1 MADANVRLTADTSDL
16 ESGIK
21 RSIDLMNTL
30 SDNQRKVSN
39 EIDSSINSQI
49 ASRKKA
55 VKGLEDESKAMK
67 RELGIIEKIE
77 LELSVLNTKK
87 RQAFDGDEVKEFSK
101 EIKKLEK
108 ELGVL
113 NGEIEETTKPRKKGF
128 FENTFGD
135 FGSKIKDFVLSPLG
149 LVTIAVGAIGKQFF
163 DLGSQLEQTTQ
174 ITNTLFGD
182 TNEDLESIRKEAIL
196 VANIFDKDVNEVLL
210 SANSV
215 SKSFGISADES
226 LALIREGIEKGADVN
241 GEFLDQLKEY
251 PTQFKLA
258 GLSAEESIAIITQQ
272 VKSGVFSD
280 KGVDAIKE
288 ATISLR
294 ELTPATEEALASI
307 GISGSEVQKQIQ
319 DGTRTYFDV
328 IQEISSKTKEFG
340 EDSAEA
346 GVILADV
353 FRGAGEDA
361 GSFIFSLGDLNTNLS
376 TVQDTGSSLDRGI
389 ARLKDVF
396 QGFFIDLIQG
406 SSVITRIGEAL
417 LSFANRLDNLI
428 QGVQEFNLNRL
439 TSSFLD
445 LIDTVTLGTT
455 QLGKYA
461 DELREFEDLTDDI
474 IDAVQGEVESISTL
488 TTNLDENNKKLQDS
502 NLSTEEANK
511 IKEEN
516 KKIVEELNER
526 YPEFTKNLDLQSA
539 STEELNRL
547 TKELTDSLIEQAGEQ
562 IKAQKRQEGLKR
574 IFDAQINVNRAVRDS
589 KDAYIDLGFGV
600 RNAKNELEDA
610 LKSFNN
616 IDDSVDEAVSNIKGL
631 DLELN
636 TTAKSIVDTV
646 TQAERQ
652 LNILKARSLIF
663 DSDALQEQ
671 IEAQKKVVED
681 ARKEQQDA
689 LDKELGVNLDKEV
702 ESTKKEEEEKAKIIK
717 SARNKIES
725 EELKQ
730 AQKLAD
736 ERRKILEYSENE
748 YNKNISDLL
757 DQRTELYAESEADKI
772 LLEESRALQSIDNLK
787 ANILEEQALLQL
799 ASDRGQEFIEQ
810 STQEELNAE
819 LEKYRQKVTLT
830 SEQEEAI
837 RDLKLDIS
845 NRTQQDLLALE
856 LKNQSELLS
865 LSEETTNKKIQ
876 LQEQLENS
884 AIERI
889 NNNEELSEIQ
899 KEANIL
905 QIRQDGLEQRKSLI
919 EEETRLKNE
928 QINKEIELLK
938 SLNTEESNLKIQSLE
953 VQKEINNQQLSDQ
966 IQSYDN
972 QIEAGKQAVIE
983 AQQVAEQST
992 LDNAIGKIFGVDS
1005 PEQIQAIKDTFKTL
1019 VDNLVSIYSQGLQR
1033 QLESNERL
1041 IDGINQRI
1049 DEQESAVDR
1058 EIQKNKEGN
1067 ASSIALEEEKL
1078 ANLQEQ
1084 RDNAL
1089 KQQEEIIRRQ
1099 QQLEDLQQLSA
1110 LITSSANIIKST
1122 SVLPPP
1128 FNVLT
1133 ATASIGAMF
1142 ALFAKTKS
1150 DANNSVKLEEGGT
1163 IKAGDNKVIQG
1174 KRHSQGGE
1182 DFLKHVEIEQG
1193 EMVSVFNR
1201 KATSNFGKEI
1211 VNFANMV
1218 NSGKKPILPNGEV
1231 VKNLQNKE
1239 SNLAINLNSK
1249 FDSKEL
1255 KENNKKMDKL
1265 IDLLS
1270 NQSQMISSNGY
1281 TTVRKGNV
1289 TRTVKKG

>member
-1 MADANVRLTADTSDL
+1 MADASLRIEYDNSEVR
-16 ESGIK
+16 SGI
-21 RSIDLMNTL
+21 SQDIEDLRKL
-30 SDNQRKVSN
+30 SDVQQNLNKN
-39 EIDSSINSQI
+39 IENSLNDQVN
-49 ASRKKA
+49 SRKKGTEQLKKENTA
-55 VKGLEDESKAMK
+55 IKNQVRELDKLERELLEVDKASKKAFSGDESKQFNDNIK
-67 RELGIIEKIE
+67 NSSE
-77 LELSVLNTKK
+77 SV
-87 RQAFDGDEVKEFSK
+87 
-101 EIKKLEK
+101 K
-108 ELGVL
+108 ELGKSSDSV
-113 NGEIEETTKPRKKGF
+113 
-128 FENTFGD
+128 FG
-135 FGSKIKDFVLSPLG
+135 GIGGRIKDFVLSPLG

-294 ELTPATEEALASI
+294 EMTPATEEALASI

-328 IQEISSKTKEFG
+328 IQEISEKTKEFG

-376 TVQDTGSSLDRGI
+376 SVQDTGSSLDRGI
-389 ARLKDVF
+389 AKLKDVF

-406 SSVITRIGEAL
+406 SSVVTRIGDAL
-417 LSFANRLDNLI
+417 LGFANRLDNLI

-439 TSSFLD
+439 TSSFLN
-445 LIDTVTLGTT
+445 LVDTFTFGQTSLGE
-455 QLGKYA
+455 YA

-488 TTNLDENNKKLQDS
+488 TTGLDENNKKLQDS
-502 NLSTEEANK
+502 NLSTEEANR

-526 YPEFTKNLDLQSA
+526 YPEFTENLDLQSA

-562 IKAQKRQEGLKR
+562 IKAQKRQEFLR
-574 IFDAQINVNRAVRDS
+574 EIFDAQIEYNRAVREGEDGVF
-589 KDAYIDLGFGV
+589 GFGSAIAEAENRV
-600 RNAKNELEDA
+600 NKAKEGL
-610 LKSFNN
+610 NN
-616 IDDSVDEAVSNIKGL
+616 LDNTVNEAVDNIKGL

-636 TTAKSIVDTV
+636 TTAKTIVDV
-646 TQAERQ
+646 VSQAEEQ
-652 LNILKARSLIF
+652 LAILEASSKLERFF
-663 DSDALQEQ
+663 DGEVSDNLLAQ

-689 LDKELGVNLDKEV
+689 LDKELGVNLNKEV
-702 ESTKKEEEEKAKIIK
+702 EATKKEEDEKDKIRK
-717 SARNKIES
+717 SSRNKRES
-725 EELKQ
+725 EEIKQ
-730 AQKLAD
+730 AKKLAE
-736 ERRKILEYSENE
+736 ERRKILEDSENE
-748 YNKNISDLL
+748 YNKNIADLL

-799 ASDRGQEFIEQ
+799 ASDRGQQFIEQ
-810 STQEELNAE
+810 ATQEELNAE

-845 NRTQQDLLALE
+845 NRTQQDLLDLE

-865 LSEETTNKKIQ
+865 LSEETTNKKLQ

-905 QIRQDGLEQRKSLI
+905 QIRQNGLEQRKALI

-972 QIEAGKQAVIE
+972 QIEAGKQAVTE
-983 AQQVAEQST
+983 AQQVAEKST

-1049 DEQESAVDR
+1049 DEQENAIDR
-1058 EIQKNKEGN
+1058 EIDKNEEGN
-1067 ASSIALEEEKL
+1067 ASSIALEENKL
-1078 ANLQEQ
+1078 AELKARREQ
-1084 RDNAL
+1084 AL
-1089 KQQEEIIRRQ
+1089 AEQEELVKKQ
-1099 QQLEDLQQLSA
+1099 QQLEDLQQIASLVTA
-1110 LITSSANIIKST
+1110 SANIFKSLSPGFPAT
-1122 SVLPPP
+1122 LPLAVGSVALM
-1128 FNVLT
+1128 F
-1133 ATASIGAMF
+1133 GA
-1142 ALFAKTKS
+1142 FAKTKS
-1150 DANNSVKLEEGGT
+1150 DAKNSVELADGGT

-1182 DFLKHVEIEQG
+1182 DFLKHVEIEDG

-1218 NSGKKPILPNGEV
+1218 NSGKKPILPNSEV
-1231 VKNLQNKE
+1231 VRNLQDKE
-1239 SNLAINLNSK
+1239 SNLSINLNSK

-1270 NQSQMISSNGY
+1270 NQTQYSDNENG
-1281 TTVRKGNV
+1281 TIIRKGI
-1289 TRTVKKG
+1289 TTKRYRK

>member
-1 MADANVRLTADTSDL
+1 MADASLRIEYDNSDL
-16 ESGIK
+16 KAGI
-21 RSIDLMNTL
+21 SQDIDNL
-30 SDNQRKVSN
+30 RKLADVQQN
-39 EIDSSINSQI
+39 LNKDIENSLNDQVN
-49 ASRKKA
+49 SRKKGTEQLKKENTA
-55 VKGLEDESKAMK
+55 IKNQVRELDKLERELLEVDKASKKAFSGDESKQF
-67 RELGIIEKIE
+67 
-77 LELSVLNTKK
+77 N
-87 RQAFDGDEVKEFSK
+87 DN
-101 EIKKLEK
+101 IKSSSSSIK
-108 ELGVL
+108 ELGKSSDSV
-113 NGEIEETTKPRKKGF
+113 
-128 FENTFGD
+128 FG
-135 FGSKIKDFVLSPLG
+135 GIGGRIKDFVLSPLG

-294 ELTPATEEALASI
+294 ELPPATEEALASI
-307 GISGSEVQKQIQ
+307 GISGAEVQKQIQ

-328 IQEISSKTKEFG
+328 IQEISTKTKEFG
-340 EDSAEA
+340 EDSVEA

-361 GSFIFSLGDLNTNLS
+361 GSFIFSLGELNTNLS
-376 TVQDTGSSLDRGI
+376 SVQDTGSSLDKGI
-389 ARLKDVF
+389 ARLKDIF

-406 SSVITRIGEAL
+406 SSVITRIGDAL
-417 LSFANRLDNLI
+417 LGFANRLDNLI
-428 QGVQEFNLNRL
+428 QGIQEFNLNRL

-445 LIDTVTLGTT
+445 LIDTVTFGTT

-488 TTNLDENNKKLQDS
+488 TTGLDENNKKLQDS
-502 NLSTEEANK
+502 NLSTEEANR

-526 YPEFTKNLDLQSA
+526 YPEFTENLDLQSA

-562 IKAQKRQEGLKR
+562 IKAQKRQEFLR
-574 IFDAQINVNRAVRDS
+574 EIFDAQIEYNRAVRDGE
-589 KDAYIDLGFGV
+589 DGVFGFGSAIAEAENRV
-600 RNAKNELEDA
+600 NEAKEGL
-610 LKSFNN
+610 NN
-616 IDDSVDEAVSNIKGL
+616 LDNTVNEAVENIKGL

-636 TTAKSIVDTV
+636 TTAKGIVSVVDEAEKELARLERLTDVSRFFGGEPTDTLL
-646 TQAERQ
+646 A
-652 LNILKARSLIF
+652 
-663 DSDALQEQ
+663 Q

-702 ESTKKEEEEKAKIIK
+702 ENETKKSKILTDSEKKRRDK
-717 SARNKIES
+717 
-725 EELKQ
+725 ELKQ

-736 ERRKILEYSENE
+736 ERRKILEDSENE
-748 YNKNISDLL
+748 YNKNIADLL

-799 ASDRGQEFIEQ
+799 ASDRGQQFIEQ
-810 STQEELNAE
+810 ATQEELNAE
-819 LEKYRQKVTLT
+819 LEKYRQIVTLT

-837 RDLKLDIS
+837 RDLKIDITK
-845 NRTQQDLLALE
+845 RTQQALLE
-856 LKNQSELLS
+856 LEIKNQNELLS
-865 LSEETTNKKIQ
+865 LSEDSTNKKLK
-876 LQEQLENS
+876 LQEAQERL

-889 NNNEELSEIQ
+889 NNNEELSEVE
-899 KEANIL
+899 KENNIRK
-905 QIRQDGLEQRKSLI
+905 IRQQGLGFKVNLAIQEND
-919 EEETRLKNE
+919 LKE
-928 QINKEIELLK
+928 KQINKEIELLK
-938 SLNTEESNLKIQSLE
+938 KLNTEEAKLKIQSLE
-953 VQKEINNQQLSDQ
+953 LQKKINAENLEGTID
-966 IQSYDN
+966 SYEN
-972 QIEAGKQAVIE
+972 QIKAGEEAVNKAEVI
-983 AQQVAEQST
+983 AEQSK
-992 LDNAIGKIFGVDS
+992 LDNAIGKIFGVES

-1058 EIQKNKEGN
+1058 EIQKNEEGN

-1231 VKNLQNKE
+1231 VRNLQDKE

-1255 KENNKKMDKL
+1255 KENNKKMDRL